1 MNYEVMFHE
10 KGSFME
16 LETKGV
22 ITVEEAEGSFHS
34 ILDHEFWMQGRPLLI
49 NHMSAT
55 TESLTVND
63 IMEISKIVTMGND
76 ALGDTKFA
84 LAMKSDLDYGQA
96 RMWQLYTEDHLNA
109 KIEVFRSREEAV
121 NWLAESV

>member
-22 ITVEEAEGSFHS
+22 ITVEEAKGSFHS
-34 ILDHEFWMQGRPLLI
+34 ILDHEFWIQGRPLLI
-49 NHMSAT
+49 NHMSST

-63 IMEISKIVTMGND
+63 IMQISKMVTMGNE
-76 ALGDTKFA
+76 ALGDAKFA

-121 NWLAESV
+121 NWLTESA